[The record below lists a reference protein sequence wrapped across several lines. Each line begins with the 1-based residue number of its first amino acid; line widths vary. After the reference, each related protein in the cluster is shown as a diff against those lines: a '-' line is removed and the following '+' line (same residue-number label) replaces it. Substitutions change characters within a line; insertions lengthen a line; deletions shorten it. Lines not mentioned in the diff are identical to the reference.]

1 MKARKLTPGD
11 RQAMLTSFKPLFG
24 DWDYLPLVIDDWL
37 ERPSRQTTWLAC
49 SGLSEGTLIAMVQVD
64 EVAPGEWFLRG
75 LRSNPDASP
84 LQVASA
90 ILTLKRAVKSDLA
103 GRRVDTLRYGTLDNN
118 SESLRLAGM
127 LGFREHFRL
136 GHAWHPLPQVPDV
149 VEGVEAQIPDDVSEL
164 AGYLRQSSALKPV
177 EDYIFTW
184 WDTRRFRGEHL
195 AEAANQA
202 LLFQAVK
209 NNGRV
214 GAAMFIHVPWQK
226 FLVLSLMEGTNKA
239 LRHLYR
245 TGVYAA
251 HRLGCTAIGMVHPS
265 LEEMHRRQKLFSLQP
280 SGCYTV
286 HLIHQRTGE

>member
-1 MKARKLTPGD
+1 MNVRKLARSD

-37 ERPSRQTTWLAC
+37 ERPTQQTTWLAC
-49 SGLSEGTLIAMVQVD
+49 SGFSEGTLIAMVQVD
-64 EVAPGEWFLRG
+64 ELAPGEWFLRG

-84 LQVASA
+84 HQVASA
-90 ILTLKRAVKSDLA
+90 ILALKRAVESDLA
-103 GRRVDTLRYGTLDNN
+103 GRRVDTLRYGTLDSN

-136 GHAWHPLPQVPDV
+136 GHAWHPLPEVPDV
-149 VEGVEAQIPDDVSEL
+149 VEGVKAQIPDDVSEL
-164 AGYLRQSSALKPV
+164 AHYLRQSSALKPV

-184 WDTRRFRGEHL
+184 WDTRRLRREHL
-195 AEAANQA
+195 TEAANQA

-214 GAAMFIHVPWQK
+214 GAAMFIHVSWQK
-226 FLVLSLMEGTNKA
+226 FLVLSLMEGTNEA

-245 TGVYAA
+245 AGVRAA

-265 LEEMHRRQKLFSLQP
+265 LEEVHRRQKLFALRP

-286 HLIHQRTGE
+286 HLIYQRTGE

>member
-1 MKARKLTPGD
+1 MNVRKLARSD

-24 DWDYLPLVIDDWL
+24 DWDYLPIVIDDWI
-37 ERPSRQTTWLAC
+37 ERPSRQTTWLAY
-49 SGLSEGTLIAMVQVD
+49 SRLSEGKLIAMVQVD
-64 EVAPGEWFLRG
+64 EMAPGEWFLRG
-75 LRSNPDASP
+75 LRSNPDALP

-90 ILTLKRAVKSDLA
+90 ILALKRAVESELA
-103 GRRVDTLRYGTLDNN
+103 GRRVDTLRYGTLENN

-136 GHAWHPLPQVPDV
+136 GHAWHPLPEIPDI
-149 VEGVEAQIPDDVSEL
+149 VEGVETKIPDDVSEL

-184 WDTRRFRGEHL
+184 WDTRRLRREHL
-195 AEAANQA
+195 TEAAKQA
-202 LLFQAVK
+202 LLLQAVK
-209 NNGRV
+209 NNGIV
-214 GAAMFIHVPWQK
+214 GAAMFIHVSWQK
-226 FLVLSLMEGTNKA
+226 FLAFSLMEGTNEA

-245 TGVYAA
+245 AGVHAA

-265 LEEMHRRQKLFSLQP
+265 LGEMHRRQKLFSLQP

-286 HLIHQRTGE
+286 HLIHQRTGD